1 MKENPFEYRLLAKG
15 EEFIDREK
23 EIETIQNA
31 AKSAQ
36 NLTIY
41 SPRRYG
47 KSSLILESFRRMDQD
62 QITVYIDFNKINSV
76 SELADELVSR
86 TTESS
91 YSSVEKGFSFVKDT
105 LLSLRPT
112 FTPTEE
118 GGVSISMKLV
128 EKEEDLESAL
138 EFPQKVAEKKNTEM
152 VIAMDEFQ
160 RIQTLNGDTLER
172 LFRSI
177 IQEQDRVTYI
187 FSGSQ
192 VGMLKE
198 MFESGDKPFFKSTKM
213 MELDKIPKE
222 DFKTYIEKT
231 FKNTDMDV
239 NKTLIND
246 ILDLTDGHPMRT
258 KELLFELWNRK
269 RSDGSIEDVD
279 SILDVLIENDVY
291 IEEIWNGI
299 TSAVQRRTME
309 ALANS
314 KKPYSHETIEEYQLK
329 GSSHVQRA
337 IKSLE
342 RKGIVYQGEIVDPFL
357 EEWIK
362 RSSGQ
367 KR

>member
-1 MKENPFEYRLLAKG
+1 MTDNPFEYRLLAKG
-15 EEFIDREK
+15 KNFIDREE
-23 EIETIQNA
+23 EIETIQSA
-31 AKSAQ
+31 AKSGQ
-36 NLTIY
+36 NITIY

-47 KSSLILESFRRMDQD
+47 KSSLILESFERMDQD
-62 QITVYIDFNKINSV
+62 QITVYIDFNKINGV

-91 YSSVEKGFSFVKDT
+91 YSSMEKGFSFVKDT

-112 FTPTEE
+112 FTPTK
-118 GGVSISMKLV
+118 GGGLSISMKLV

-138 EFPQKVAEKKNTEM
+138 KFPQKVAEKKNTKII
-152 VIAMDEFQ
+152 IAMDEFQ
-160 RIQTLNGDTLER
+160 RIQTLDGDTLER

-198 MFESGDKPFFKSTKM
+198 MFESGNRPFFKSTKV
-213 MELDKIPKE
+213 MELDKIPKK
-222 DFKTYIEKT
+222 DFKNYIIET
-231 FKNTDMDV
+231 FKKTDMDV
-239 NKTLIND
+239 NKTLIDD
-246 ILDLTDGHPMRT
+246 ILDLTGGHPMRT

-269 RSDGSIEDVD
+269 RSDDSIEDLD
-279 SILDVLIENDVY
+279 SLLDVLIENDVY
-291 IEEIWNGI
+291 IEEIWSDI
-299 TSAVQRRTME
+299 TSAIQRRTME
-309 ALANS
+309 ALAS
-314 KKPYSHETIEEYQLK
+314 SEKPYSHETIEEYQLK

-342 RKGIVYQGEIVDPFL
+342 RRGIVYQGEIVDPFL
-357 EEWIK
+357 KEWIK

-367 KR
+367 NQ